1 LISGKHKKKHEEVF
15 MLENLADFS
24 QTLSAFRSDLNR
36 IQTVAGSL
44 SQVDR
49 QHYNDLTKYDDE
61 KLTSIAV
68 AEQSSARQLGE
79 IKQICIAMAQKIEE
93 IQQVIVRNQGV

>member
-1 LISGKHKKKHEEVF
+1 MEQLS
-15 MLENLADFS
+15 NLSDVLA
-24 QTLSAFRSDLNR
+24 AFHSDLNR
-36 IQTVAGSL
+36 IQTVAGTL

-61 KLTSIAV
+61 RLTRIAV

-79 IKQICIAMAQKIEE
+79 IKQICVAMAQKIEE
-93 IQQVIVRNQGV
+93 VRQSLGTNRG

>member
-1 LISGKHKKKHEEVF
+1 